1 MGQSRRLS
9 RPSHPRAFG
18 RLVASRQR
26 HAPRVARPKDGSASE
41 RSRID
46 PGRLIEDA
54 FRNPFP
60 RDAPETYVLAW
71 FALLEEPAEAPLAAA
86 KLIMHLLRNRSGDLS
101 FWQARLIE
109 LLAFVAQH
117 TRSPTRGDAQRFQL
131 SPKKGQS

>member
-9 RPSHPRAFG
+9 RPSHPRALG
-18 RLVASRQR
+18 RLVAGRQR
-26 HAPRVARPKDGSASE
+26 HAPCVALPQGGSSE

-54 FRNPFP
+54 FRDPFP

-109 LLAFVAQH
+109 LLAFVARH
-117 TRSPTRGDAQRFQL
+117 TRSPTCGDAQRFQL